1 VSEDKSS
8 LELLAAR
15 VAVLTD
21 GINGL
26 ELRMRRV
33 EIEIRELKT
42 RFGALEARFESFDQR
57 FGIQGERMSRMLAI
71 LVRMAER
78 QDLPPVGRQ

>member
-33 EIEIRELKT
+33 EIEFGELKT
-42 RFGALEARFESFDQR
+42 RFGALETRFQSLGQR
-57 FGIQGERMSRMLAI
+57 FGIQEKRMSRMLAI

-78 QDLPPVGRQ
+78 QGLPLEGRQ